1 MDLGILAG
9 ESLGT
14 TSVPRLEL
22 FLDAVGSLIR
32 DHGMSTHMYI
42 NILVQMRLGDWQ
54 QAHPDIESPFTREET
69 MESCAELQSRDDF
82 E

>member
-1 MDLGILAG
+1 MNLGILAG
-9 ESLGT
+9 ESIGT

-42 NILVQMRLGDWQ
+42 DNLIHMPLGDWQ
-54 QAHPDIESPFTREET
+54 QAHPDIESPSPGKR
-69 MESCAELQSRDDF
+69 
-82 E
+82 